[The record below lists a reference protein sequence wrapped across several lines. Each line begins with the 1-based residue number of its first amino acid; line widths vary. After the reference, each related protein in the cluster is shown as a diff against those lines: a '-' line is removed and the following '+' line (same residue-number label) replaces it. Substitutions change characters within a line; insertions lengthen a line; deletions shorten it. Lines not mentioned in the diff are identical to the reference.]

1 MDLMLSEVVKLTN
14 GNLVYGE
21 DTVLENFTRNTKEL
35 KKGDIFI
42 GLKGTVDGSKFYLDA
57 LKNGAKGVIVNKGA
71 ITNYEKVDNAF
82 ILEVDDTIK
91 ALGEI
96 AALKRSKYNIPIV
109 AITGSVGKTSTKDI
123 VASVIS
129 QKYKV
134 LKTAGNLNNDIGMP
148 LMILKLKDEE
158 VLVLE
163 MGMNHA
169 GEISYLSK
177 IAKPT
182 LAIITNVGSA
192 HIGNLGSRENILKAK
207 LEIRDGLSG
216 KLIINNDND
225 MLHDYYLSNKDNIIT
240 VGINNDSDIMAKDIS
255 YEGNT
260 SYKYEDTLINL
271 KVGGEAFIYNSML
284 AIAAGKELGLSMEEI
299 KKGIESFELTKNR
312 LQTYNVNGYKII
324 DETYNAN
331 FDSMR
336 EAVTNL
342 GKENGRKIAVLG
354 DMLELGDYSKE
365 IHSNVGK
372 VVSENNID
380 LLVTVGNDS
389 KYINDNS
396 NIENVHFSTNE
407 EAIKYL
413 KENITTGDV
422 VLLKASNSLN
432 FIEIVNALKG
442 EDNEN

>member
-1 MDLMLSEVVKLTN
+1 MNLTLSEIIKVTN
-14 GNLVYGE
+14 GNLVFGE
-21 DTVLENFTRNTKEL
+21 DTEIIGFTRNTNEVNP
-35 KKGDIFI
+35 GDVFI
-42 GLKGTVDGSKFYLDA
+42 GLKGNKDGSLFYLEA
-57 LKNGAKGVIVNKGA
+57 LKNGCKGVIVNKGV
-71 ITNYEKVDNAF
+71 IDKYEFIDNTF
-82 ILEVDDTIK
+82 ILEVDDTLK
-91 ALGEI
+91 ALGQI
-96 AALKRSKYNIPIV
+96 ASLKRSKYNIPIV

-123 VASVIS
+123 VASVLS

-134 LKTAGNLNNDIGMP
+134 LKTEGNLNNAIGMP
-148 LMILKLKDEE
+148 LMILKLRDEDL
-158 VLVLE
+158 LVLE
-163 MGMNHA
+163 MGMNNM
-169 GEISYLSK
+169 GEISYLSN

-207 LEIRDGLSG
+207 LEITEGLSG

-260 SYKYEDTLINL
+260 SYKYNDTLINL

-299 KKGIESFELTKNR
+299 KKGIENFELTKNR
-312 LQTYNVNGYKII
+312 LQTYNINGYKII

-331 FDSMR
+331 YDSMR

-342 GKENGRKIAVLG
+342 GKETGRKIAVLG

-365 IHSNVGK
+365 IHSNIGK
-372 VVSENNID
+372 VVNDNNID

-389 KYINDNS
+389 KYINDNC
-396 NIENVHFSTNE
+396 NINNIHFSTNK
-407 EAIKYL
+407 EAINYL
-413 KENITTGDV
+413 KENLTTGDV
-422 VLLKASNSLN
+422 VLLKASNSLK
-432 FIEIVNALKG
+432 FIEIVNALIG

>member
-1 MDLMLSEVVKLTN
+1 MNLTLSEIIKVTN
-14 GNLVYGE
+14 GTLVYGE
-21 DTVLENFTRNTKEL
+21 DTEVLGFTRNTKEIN
-35 KKGDIFI
+35 KGDVFI
-42 GLKGTVDGSKFYLDA
+42 GLKGNTDGSIYYLDA
-57 LKNGAKGVIVNKGA
+57 LKNGAKGVIVNKGV
-71 ITNYEKVDNAF
+71 ISNYEKIDNTF

-91 ALGEI
+91 ALGQI
-96 AALKRSKYNIPIV
+96 ASLKRSKYNIPIV

-260 SYKYEDTLINL
+260 SYKYNDTLINL
-271 KVGGEAFIYNSML
+271 NVGGEAFIYNSML

-299 KKGIESFELTKNR
+299 KKGIESFELTKSR
-312 LQTYNVNGYKII
+312 LQIYNVNGYKII

-331 FDSMR
+331 YDSMR
-336 EAVTNL
+336 EAIKNL
-342 GKENGRKIAVLG
+342 GKESGRKIAVLG

-365 IHSNVGK
+365 IHSNIGK
-372 VVSENNID
+372 VVNENNID

-396 NIENVHFSTNE
+396 NTNNVHFSNNE
-407 EAIKYL
+407 DAINYL
-413 KENITTGDV
+413 KEIIKEGDII
-422 VLLKASNSLN
+422 LLKASNSLN

-442 EDNEN
+442 DNNEN

>member
-1 MDLMLSEVVKLTN
+1 MNLMLNEIIKVTN

-21 DTVLENFTRNTKEL
+21 DTEIINFTRNTKEINN
-35 KKGDIFI
+35 GDVFI
-42 GLKGTVDGSKFYLDA
+42 GLKGNKDGSLFYLDA
-57 LKNGAKGVIVNKGA
+57 LKSGAKGVIVNKGV
-71 ITNYEKVDNAF
+71 IDNYEYVDNTF
-82 ILEVDDTIK
+82 VLEVDDTLK
-91 ALGEI
+91 ALGQI
-96 AALKRSKYNIPIV
+96 ASLKRSKYNIPIV

-123 VASVIS
+123 VASVLS

-134 LKTAGNLNNDIGMP
+134 LKTEGNLNNDIGMP
-148 LMILKLKDEE
+148 LMILKLKDEDL
-158 VLVLE
+158 LVLE
-163 MGMNHA
+163 MGMNHL
-169 GEISYLSK
+169 GEISYLSN

-182 LAIITNVGSA
+182 LAIITNVGTA

-207 LEIRDGLSG
+207 LEITEGLSG

-225 MLHDYYLSNKDNIIT
+225 MLHNYYLSNKDNIIT

-260 SYKYEDTLINL
+260 SYKYNDTLINL

-284 AIAAGKELGLSMEEI
+284 AIAAGKELGLSIEKK

-331 FDSMR
+331 YDSMR
-336 EAVTNL
+336 EAITNL
-342 GKENGRKIAVLG
+342 GKESGRKIAVLG

-365 IHSNVGK
+365 IHSNIGK
-372 VVSENNID
+372 VVNDNNLD
-380 LLVTVGNDS
+380 LLVTVGKDS

-413 KENITTGDV
+413 KETLTTGDV

-432 FIEIVNALKG
+432 FIEIVNAIKG
-442 EDNEN
+442 ESNEN

>member
-1 MDLMLSEVVKLTN
+1 MNLTLSEIIKVTN
-14 GNLVYGE
+14 GTLVYGE
-21 DTVLENFTRNTKEL
+21 DTEVLGITRNTKEIN
-35 KKGDIFI
+35 KGDVFI
-42 GLKGTVDGSKFYLDA
+42 GLKGNTDGSIYYLDA
-57 LKNGAKGVIVNKGA
+57 LKNGAKGVIVNKGV
-71 ITNYEKVDNAF
+71 ISNYEKIDNTF

-91 ALGEI
+91 ALGQI
-96 AALKRSKYNIPIV
+96 ASLKRSKYNIPIV

-260 SYKYEDTLINL
+260 SYKYNDTLINL
-271 KVGGEAFIYNSML
+271 NVGGEAFIYNSML

-299 KKGIESFELTKNR
+299 KKGIESFELTKSR
-312 LQTYNVNGYKII
+312 LQIYNVNGYKII

-331 FDSMR
+331 YDSMR
-336 EAVTNL
+336 EAIKNL
-342 GKENGRKIAVLG
+342 GKESGRKIAVLG

-365 IHSNVGK
+365 IHSNIGK
-372 VVSENNID
+372 VVNENNID

-396 NIENVHFSTNE
+396 NTNNVHFSNNKD
-407 EAIKYL
+407 AINYL
-413 KENITTGDV
+413 KEIIKEGDTI
-422 VLLKASNSLN
+422 LLKASNSLN

-442 EDNEN
+442 DNNEN

>member
-1 MDLMLSEVVKLTN
+1 MNLMLSEVVKLTN

-21 DTVLENFTRNTKEL
+21 ETVLESFTRNTKEL

-42 GLKGTVDGSKFYLDA
+42 GLKGTVDWSKFYLDA
-57 LKNGAKGVIVNKGA
+57 LKNGAKGVIVNKGV
-71 ITNYEKVDNAF
+71 ITDYEKIDNTF
-82 ILEVDDTIK
+82 ILEVDDTLK
-91 ALGEI
+91 ALGQI
-96 AALKRSKYNIPIV
+96 ATLKRSKYNIPIV

-123 VASVIS
+123 VASVLS

-134 LKTAGNLNNDIGMP
+134 LKTEGNLNNDIGMP
-148 LMILKLKDEE
+148 LMILKLRDEE

-163 MGMNHA
+163 MGMNHL
-169 GEISYLSK
+169 GEISYLSN

-182 LAIITNVGSA
+182 LAIITNVGTA

-207 LEIRDGLSG
+207 LEITEGLSG

-225 MLHDYYLSNKDNIIT
+225 MLHNYYLSNKDNIIT

-260 SYKYEDTLINL
+260 SYKYDDTLINL
-271 KVGGEAFIYNSML
+271 NVGGEAFIYNSML
-284 AIAAGKELGLSMEEI
+284 AIAAGKELGLSIEEI
-299 KKGIESFELTKNR
+299 KKGIENFELTKNR
-312 LQTYNVNGYKII
+312 LQIYNVNGYKII

-331 FDSMR
+331 YDSMR
-336 EAVTNL
+336 EAVNNL
-342 GKENGRKIAVLG
+342 GKESGRKIAVLG

-365 IHSNVGK
+365 IHENIGK
-372 VVSENNID
+372 VVNENNID
-380 LLVTVGNDS
+380 LLVTVGKDS

-396 NIENVHFSTNE
+396 NVENVHFSTNE

-413 KENITTGDV
+413 KETLTNGDV

>member
-1 MDLMLSEVVKLTN
+1 MNLTLSEIIKVTN
-14 GNLVYGE
+14 GTLVYGE
-21 DTVLENFTRNTKEL
+21 DTEVLGFTRNTKEIN
-35 KKGDIFI
+35 KGDVFI
-42 GLKGTVDGSKFYLDA
+42 GLKGNTDGSIYYLDA
-57 LKNGAKGVIVNKGA
+57 LKNGAKGVIVNKGV
-71 ITNYEKVDNAF
+71 ISNYEKIDNTF

-91 ALGEI
+91 ALGQI
-96 AALKRSKYNIPIV
+96 ASLKRSKYNIPIV

-207 LEIRDGLSG
+207 LEITEGLSG

-225 MLHDYYLSNKDNIIT
+225 MLHNYYLSNKDNIIT

-260 SYKYEDTLINL
+260 SYKYNDTLINL
-271 KVGGEAFIYNSML
+271 NVGGEAFIYNSML

-299 KKGIESFELTKNR
+299 KKGIESFELTKSR
-312 LQTYNVNGYKII
+312 LQIYNVNGYKII

-331 FDSMR
+331 YDSMR
-336 EAVTNL
+336 EAIKNL
-342 GKENGRKIAVLG
+342 GKESGRKIAVLG

>member
-1 MDLMLSEVVKLTN
+1 MNLTLKEIIKVTN

-21 DTVLENFTRNTKEL
+21 DTEVTNFTRNTNEINP
-35 KKGDIFI
+35 GDVFI
-42 GLKGTVDGSKFYLDA
+42 GLKGNKDGSLFYLDA
-57 LKNGAKGVIVNKGA
+57 LNNGAKGVIVNKGA
-71 ITNYEKVDNAF
+71 IDKYEFKEGTF

-96 AALKRSKYNIPIV
+96 AGLKRSKYNIPIV

-123 VASVIS
+123 VASVLS

-134 LKTAGNLNNDIGMP
+134 LKTEGNLNNNIGMP
-148 LMILKLKDEE
+148 LMLLKLKDEE

-163 MGMNHA
+163 MGMNHL
-169 GEISYLSK
+169 GEISYLSN

-207 LEIRDGLSG
+207 LEITEGLSG

-225 MLHDYYLSNKDNIIT
+225 MLHNYYLSNKDNIIT

-260 SYKYEDTLINL
+260 SYKYDDTLINL

-312 LQTYNVNGYKII
+312 LQTYNINGYKLI

-331 FDSMR
+331 YDSMR
-336 EAVTNL
+336 EAITNL
-342 GKENGRKIAVLG
+342 GKESGRKIAVLG

-365 IHSNVGK
+365 IHSNIGK
-372 VVSENNID
+372 VVNENNID
-380 LLVTVGNDS
+380 LLVTVGKDS

-396 NIENVHFSTNE
+396 NIDNVHFNTNE

-413 KENITTGDV
+413 KETLTTGDV

>member
-1 MDLMLSEVVKLTN
+1 MNMTLSEIIKVTN
-14 GNLVYGE
+14 GNLVHGE
-21 DTVLENFTRNTKEL
+21 DTEVINFTRNTKEIN
-35 KKGDIFI
+35 KGDIFI
-42 GLKGTVDGSKFYLDA
+42 GLKGNTDGSIYYLDA
-57 LKNGAKGVIVNKGA
+57 LKNGAKGVIVNKGV
-71 ITNYEKVDNAF
+71 IDKYEFIDNTF

-96 AALKRSKYNIPIV
+96 AAYKRSKYNIPIV

-123 VASVIS
+123 VASVIG

-207 LEIRDGLSG
+207 LEIKDGLSG

-260 SYKYEDTLINL
+260 SYKYNDTLINL

-299 KKGIESFELTKNR
+299 KKGIESFELTKSR
-312 LQTYNVNGYKII
+312 LQIYNVNGYKII

-331 FDSMR
+331 YDSMK
-336 EAVTNL
+336 EAIKNL
-342 GKENGRKIAVLG
+342 GKETGRKIAVLG

-365 IHSNVGK
+365 IHSNIGK
-372 VVSENNID
+372 VVNENNID

-396 NIENVHFSTNE
+396 NIENIHFSTNE

-413 KENITTGDV
+413 KEIIKEGDN

-442 EDNEN
+442 E

>member
-1 MDLMLSEVVKLTN
+1 MNLTLSEIIKVTN
-14 GNLVYGE
+14 GTLVYGE
-21 DTVLENFTRNTKEL
+21 DTEVIGFTRNTKEINE
-35 KKGDIFI
+35 GDVFI
-42 GLKGTVDGSKFYLDA
+42 GLKGTVDGSIYYLDA
-57 LKNGAKGVIVNKGA
+57 LRNGAKGVIVNKGA
-71 ITNYEKVDNAF
+71 IDNYEKVDNTF
-82 ILEVDDTIK
+82 ILEVDDTLK
-91 ALGEI
+91 ALGQI
-96 AALKRSKYNIPIV
+96 ASLKRSKYNIPIV

-123 VASVIS
+123 VASILGTR
-129 QKYKV
+129 YKV

-148 LMILKLKDEE
+148 LMILKLRDEE

-163 MGMNHA
+163 MGMNHM
-169 GEISYLSK
+169 GEISYLSN

-207 LEIRDGLSG
+207 LEITEGLSG

-225 MLHDYYLSNKDNIIT
+225 MLHNYYLNNKDNIIT
-240 VGINNDSDIMAKDIS
+240 VGINNESDIMATDIS
-255 YEGNT
+255 YGEYT

-284 AIAAGKELGLSMEEI
+284 GIAAGKELGLSMEEI
-299 KKGIESFELTKNR
+299 KRGIESFELTKSR
-312 LQTYNVNGYKII
+312 LQVYNVNGYKIV

-336 EAVTNL
+336 EAVRNL
-342 GKENGRKIAVLG
+342 GKESGRKIAVLG

-365 IHSNVGK
+365 IHSNIGK

-396 NIENVHFSTNE
+396 NTENVHFSNNE
-407 EAIKYL
+407 DAINYL
-413 KENITTGDV
+413 KSIIKEGDTI
-422 VLLKASNSLN
+422 LLKASNSLN

-442 EDNEN
+442 ETNED

>member
-1 MDLMLSEVVKLTN
+1 MNLTLSEIIKVTN

-21 DTVLENFTRNTKEL
+21 DTEIISFTRSTKDIN
-35 KKGDIFI
+35 KGDVFI
-42 GLKGTVDGSKFYLDA
+42 GLKGNTDGSIYYLDA
-57 LKNGAKGVIVNKGA
+57 LKNGAKGVIVNKGV
-71 ITNYEKVDNAF
+71 ISNYEKIDNTF
-82 ILEVDDTIK
+82 ILEVEDTLK

-96 AALKRSKYNIPIV
+96 AALKRSKYNIPVV

-123 VASVIS
+123 VSSVLS

-134 LKTAGNLNNDIGMP
+134 LKTEGNLNNDIGMP
-148 LMILKLKDEE
+148 LMILKLRDEE

-163 MGMNHA
+163 MGMNHL
-169 GEISYLSK
+169 GEISYLSN

-182 LAIITNVGSA
+182 LAIITNVGTA

-207 LEIRDGLSG
+207 LEIREGLSG

-225 MLHDYYLSNKDNIIT
+225 MLHNYYLNNKDNIIT

-255 YEGNT
+255 YDGNT
-260 SYKYEDTLINL
+260 SYKYNDTLINL
-271 KVGGEAFIYNSML
+271 NVGGEAFIYNSML
-284 AIAAGKELGLSMEEI
+284 AIAAGKELGLSIDEI
-299 KKGIESFELTKNR
+299 KRGIESFELTKNR
-312 LQTYNVNGYKII
+312 LQIININGYKLI

-336 EAVTNL
+336 EAIRNL
-342 GKENGRKIAVLG
+342 GKESGRKIAVLG

-365 IHSNVGK
+365 IHENIGK
-372 VVSENNID
+372 VVNENNID

-389 KYINDNS
+389 KYINENVT
-396 NIENVHFSTNE
+396 IENVHFENNE
-407 EAIKYL
+407 DAINYL
-413 KENITTGDV
+413 KGIIKEGDS
-422 VLLKASNSLN
+422 VLLKASNSLK

-442 EDNEN
+442 ENNEN

>member
-1 MDLMLSEVVKLTN
+1 MNLMLNEIIKVTN

-21 DTVLENFTRNTKEL
+21 DTEIINFTRNTKEINN
-35 KKGDIFI
+35 GDVFI
-42 GLKGTVDGSKFYLDA
+42 GLKGNKDGSLFYLDA
-57 LKNGAKGVIVNKGA
+57 LKNGAKGVIVNKGV
-71 ITNYEKVDNAF
+71 IDNYEYVDNTF
-82 ILEVDDTIK
+82 VLEVDDTLK
-91 ALGEI
+91 ALGQI
-96 AALKRSKYNIPIV
+96 ASLKRSKYNIPIV

-123 VASVIS
+123 VASVLS

-134 LKTAGNLNNDIGMP
+134 LKTEGNLNNDIGMP
-148 LMILKLKDEE
+148 LMILKLKDEDL
-158 VLVLE
+158 LVLE
-163 MGMNHA
+163 MGMNHL
-169 GEISYLSK
+169 GEISYLSN

-182 LAIITNVGSA
+182 LAIITNVGTA

-207 LEIRDGLSG
+207 LEITEGLSG

-225 MLHDYYLSNKDNIIT
+225 MLHNYYLSNKDNIIT

-260 SYKYEDTLINL
+260 SYKYNDTLINL

-331 FDSMR
+331 YDSMR
-336 EAVTNL
+336 EAITNL
-342 GKENGRKIAVLG
+342 GKESGRKIAVLG

-365 IHSNVGK
+365 IHSNIGK
-372 VVSENNID
+372 VVNDNNLD
-380 LLVTVGNDS
+380 LLVTVGKDS

-413 KENITTGDV
+413 KETLTTGDV

-432 FIEIVNALKG
+432 FIEIVNAIKG
-442 EDNEN
+442 ESNEN

>member
-1 MDLMLSEVVKLTN
+1 MNLTLSEIIKVTN
-14 GNLVYGE
+14 GTLVYGE
-21 DTVLENFTRNTKEL
+21 DTEVIGFTRNTKEINE
-35 KKGDIFI
+35 GDVFI
-42 GLKGTVDGSKFYLDA
+42 GLKGTVDGSIYYLDA
-57 LKNGAKGVIVNKGA
+57 LRNGAKGVIVNKGA
-71 ITNYEKVDNAF
+71 IDNYEKIDNTF
-82 ILEVDDTIK
+82 ILEVDDTLK
-91 ALGEI
+91 ALGQI
-96 AALKRSKYNIPIV
+96 ASLKRSKYNIPIV

-123 VASVIS
+123 VASILGTR
-129 QKYKV
+129 YKV

-148 LMILKLKDEE
+148 LMILKLRDEDI
-158 VLVLE
+158 LVLE
-163 MGMNHA
+163 MGMNHM
-169 GEISYLSK
+169 GEISYLSN

-207 LEIRDGLSG
+207 LEITEGLSG

-225 MLHDYYLSNKDNIIT
+225 MLHNYYLNNKDNIIT
-240 VGINNDSDIMAKDIS
+240 VGINNESDIMATDIS
-255 YEGNT
+255 YGENT

-284 AIAAGKELGLSMEEI
+284 GIAAGKELGLSMEEI
-299 KKGIESFELTKNR
+299 KRGIESFELTKSR
-312 LQTYNVNGYKII
+312 LQVYNVNGYKIV

-336 EAVTNL
+336 EAVRNL
-342 GKENGRKIAVLG
+342 GKESGRKIAVLG

-365 IHSNVGK
+365 IHSNIGK

-396 NIENVHFSTNE
+396 NTENVHFSNNE
-407 EAIKYL
+407 DAINYL
-413 KENITTGDV
+413 RSIIKEGDTI
-422 VLLKASNSLN
+422 LLKASNSLN

-442 EDNEN
+442 ETNED

>member
-21 DTVLENFTRNTKEL
+21 DTVLESFTRNTKEL

-312 LQTYNVNGYKII
+312 VQTYNVNGYKII

-365 IHSNVGK
+365 IHSNIGR
-372 VVSENNID
+372 VVNDNNID

-396 NIENVHFSTNE
+396 NVENVHFSTNE
-407 EAIKYL
+407 EAINYL
-413 KENITTGDV
+413 KETLTTGDV

-432 FIEIVNALKG
+432 FIEIVNALKR
-442 EDNEN
+442 

>member
-1 MDLMLSEVVKLTN
+1 MNLTLSEIIKVTN

-21 DTVLENFTRNTKEL
+21 DTEVLGFTRNTKEIND
-35 KKGDIFI
+35 GDVFI
-42 GLKGTVDGSKFYLDA
+42 GLKGNTDGSLYYLDA
-57 LKNGAKGVIVNKGA
+57 LKNGAKGVIVNKGV
-71 ITNYEKVDNAF
+71 ISNYEKIDNTF
-82 ILEVDDTIK
+82 ILEVEDTLK

-96 AALKRSKYNIPIV
+96 AALKRSKYNIPVV

-123 VASVIS
+123 VSSVLS

-134 LKTAGNLNNDIGMP
+134 LKTEGNLNNDIGMP

-163 MGMNHA
+163 MGMNHL
-169 GEISYLSK
+169 GEISYLSN

-182 LAIITNVGSA
+182 LAIITNVGTA

-207 LEIRDGLSG
+207 LEIREGLSG

-225 MLHDYYLSNKDNIIT
+225 MLHNYYLNNKDNIIT
-240 VGINNDSDIMAKDIS
+240 VGINNDSDIMATDIS

-260 SYKYEDTLINL
+260 SYKYNDTLINL
-271 KVGGEAFIYNSML
+271 NVGGEAFIYNSML
-284 AIAAGKELGLSMEEI
+284 AIAAGKELGLSMDEI

-312 LQTYNVNGYKII
+312 LQVLNINGYKLI

-331 FDSMR
+331 YDSMK
-336 EAVTNL
+336 EAIKNL
-342 GKENGRKIAVLG
+342 GKESGRKIAVLG

-365 IHSNVGK
+365 IHSNIGK

-380 LLVTVGNDS
+380 LLITVGNDS
-389 KYINDNS
+389 KYINDNTS
-396 NIENVHFSTNE
+396 VNNIHFNTNS

-413 KENITTGDV
+413 KEILTNGDV
-422 VLLKASNSLN
+422 ILLKASNSLK

-442 EDNEN
+442 ENNEN

>member
-35 KKGDIFI
+35 KKEDIFI

-299 KKGIESFELTKNR
+299 KKGIENFELTKNR

-365 IHSNVGK
+365 IHSNIGK
-372 VVSENNID
+372 VVNDNNID

>member
-1 MDLMLSEVVKLTN
+1 MNLTLSEIVKITN
-14 GNLVYGE
+14 GNLIYGE
-21 DTVLENFTRNTKEL
+21 DTEVINFTRNTKEIN
-35 KKGDIFI
+35 KGDVFI
-42 GLKGTVDGSKFYLDA
+42 GLKGNIDGSIFYLDA
-57 LKNGAKGVIVNKGA
+57 LKAGAKGVIVNKGA
-71 ITNYEKVDNAF
+71 IDKYEFIDNTF
-82 ILEVDDTIK
+82 ILEVDDTLK
-91 ALGEI
+91 ALGQI

-123 VASVIS
+123 VASVLS

-134 LKTAGNLNNDIGMP
+134 LKTEGNLNNDIGMP
-148 LMILKLKDEE
+148 LMILKLKDED

-163 MGMNHA
+163 MGMNHL
-169 GEISYLSK
+169 GEISYLSN

-207 LEIRDGLSG
+207 LEITEGLTG

-225 MLHDYYLSNKDNIIT
+225 MLHGYYLSNKDNIIT

-260 SYKYEDTLINL
+260 SYKYNDTLINL

-284 AIAAGKELGLSMEEI
+284 AIAAGKELGLSNEEI

-331 FDSMR
+331 YDSMR

-342 GKENGRKIAVLG
+342 GKETGRKIAVLG

-365 IHSNVGK
+365 IHSNIGK
-372 VVSENNID
+372 VVNDNNID

-389 KYINDNS
+389 KYINDNC
-396 NIENVHFSTNE
+396 NINNIHFSSNE

-413 KENITTGDV
+413 KETLTTGDV

-432 FIEIVNALKG
+432 FIEIVNAIKG
-442 EDNEN
+442 ESNEN